1 MTTLNI
7 SLPDNLREWIDA
19 RIKKGDYSS
28 ASDYMRDLIRNDQ
41 KKHVSLDE
49 VLLEGINSGNAVEA
63 TPAFWQKKQ
72 QQLISRI
79 KTNTKK

>member
-7 SLPDNLREWIDA
+7 SLPYNLREWIDA

-41 KKHVSLDE
+41 KKYVHLDE
-49 VLLEGINSGNAVEA
+49 VLLEGINSGDSSEV
-63 TPAFWQKKQ
+63 TPAFWEKKHH
-72 QQLISRI
+72 QLKSRLNSR
-79 KTNTKK
+79 K